1 MEKRTNKKIN
11 FKKIVAGAAL
21 VAFLAPSQVA
31 YASDSPKKER
41 ARAKVSFILGGGKGI
56 EKNKLSGK
64 INKSSEIELGVKYN
78 RFALVVN
85 IPISS
90 HPNINLQ
97 NTEEEMFGNVYFQG
111 REDLE
116 DFSSSIGGSVE
127 YHQPLTKG
135 ISKGISWV
143 IGIGGNLEKRTRNI
157 EENLVRRV
165 GSEETLLASNINSFP
180 EEKEFVWNVYTGP
193 SFKVAKGLEINP
205 NLGYE
210 IGSKKNGLKR
220 GMFVNLRAIYLFPGK
235 GGNR

>member
-1 MEKRTNKKIN
+1 MVKRLNSKKVN

-21 VAFLAPSQVA
+21 VTCLSPSQAV
-31 YASDSPKKER
+31 YASGSPKKER
-41 ARAKVSFILGGGKGI
+41 AKVSIILGIGKGI
-56 EKNKLSGK
+56 EKNKLSK
-64 INKSSEIELGVKYN
+64 NKSSEIELGIKYN
-78 RFALVVN
+78 RFALVGN

-97 NTEEEMFGNVYFQG
+97 TTEEEMFGNVYFQG
-111 REDLE
+111 REYLG
-116 DFSSSIGGSVE
+116 DFSSSIGASLE

-143 IGIGGNLEKRTRNI
+143 TGIGGNLEKRTRNI

-165 GSEETLLASNINSFP
+165 GSEESLLASYINSIP
-180 EEKEFVWNVYTGP
+180 EKEFVLNVYTGP
-193 SFKVAKGLEINP
+193 SFEIFKGLELNP

-220 GMFVNLRAIYLFPGK
+220 GMYVSLRAILSFSRR
-235 GGNR
+235 GNK